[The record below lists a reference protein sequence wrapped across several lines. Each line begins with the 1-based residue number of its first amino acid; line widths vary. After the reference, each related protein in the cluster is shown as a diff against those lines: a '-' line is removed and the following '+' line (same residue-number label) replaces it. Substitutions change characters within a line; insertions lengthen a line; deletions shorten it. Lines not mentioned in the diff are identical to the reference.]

1 MIKPEKQHIHS
12 PNREPVANMK
22 VLPIML
28 LAVVCQAYT
37 PITERSWVK
46 FRKVKDPTYENA
58 PLHGEPDI
66 IHATDILIEERIS
79 TLSTMVQKSV
89 RDFHAQMQKYTTELT
104 ERIKRATTKA
114 DYGFVRKPELRH
126 QYGMLF
132 NHHGQVISGLKNMD
146 LFLSIDLPKVEDIA
160 HVPPPFPDCDNWAA
174 PHRSNRNQHIYYS
187 YLGFGKDNH
196 GPMTEL
202 NSNTSQY
209 LAEAVHITVCNQ
221 YKHKYVKLLERIEII
236 KRNITY
242 KIEKVMPRL
251 MPNENAIIYGKETQ
265 SDSSRQ
271 KRAIP
276 LGLIFSGVS
285 AIGGLIMKGVNTW
298 SNYKKSKAM
307 TKAVEKLYEAQEID
321 HRRLTR
327 LEGQTSLLAKTTK
340 TAFQHI
346 DYRLLH
352 LDTKLNYTVQHMTE
366 FFRRTEQHFRFTW
379 EALVS
384 NRLAIHLL
392 SSGSAMYD
400 MVLRQYLHYYQNYD
414 VTLDHFLTG
423 LDALGTGRLTFQVLD
438 PDELDRF
445 LSAIRRQLREER
457 SPFELAFNHT
467 YQFYAEPMVMF
478 TNTHDQLLVNVPI
491 LLRLATQKP
500 LNLYSIDTVPMPFDT
515 ETLDGR
521 NNEYTFIN
529 NSYPYMALN
538 EHNYIPLTETQLRMC
553 DKMGSTYYCQN
564 SYVLRQRM
572 QHTCESAIYYK
583 MEAETIT
590 KHCQAKFAANIEF
603 TSKVLDAGETM
614 VLFNLPRPWILLCG
628 QEKQP
633 TEIEFATYKVV
644 DRKEFCECSLTA
656 GSFQLDETLVKC
668 TPEINSEA
676 DGRFK
681 SYFAINKII
690 FDYLQAEKDVQ
701 LDSTVVQALSRLL
714 DVKPEYDW
722 TPLNWYVNPD
732 LPDNVINQQP
742 SSVIADLMGVME
754 HIITEGEEEAYQ
766 SKIQYRNAQSE
777 FKRFIKSAEGWR
789 KLEFISSI
797 LGMLALVALIVIAI
811 FRSRIVES
819 IILGSAVMDEY
830 KFVNPSA
837 PPACVKAFSLP
848 PAYPDQ
854 INFQPPTLPQN
865 WGDKGAEGKQKLAAQ
880 ITAWITTIL
889 IIITLLAILYTVFKK
904 CRYVSSLPWVCFPL
918 YPFST
923 ILRGTARMDIFVE
936 VVNLASAEAMWAHFA
951 SVAVHPSQLRI
962 TGYPRAYDMHIIKL
976 CCCRQ
981 LQIDWQN
988 IVLCD
993 LDRNIIKLPALGK
1006 ISLWSTNNLE
1016 SIETNIPYQ
1025 IRVYGR
1031 VLDLVIPLEI
1041 KDDVNITDHRLY

>member
-1 MIKPEKQHIHS
+1 
-12 PNREPVANMK
+12 
-22 VLPIML
+22 
-28 LAVVCQAYT
+28 
-37 PITERSWVK
+37 
-46 FRKVKDPTYENA
+46 
-58 PLHGEPDI
+58 
-66 IHATDILIEERIS
+66 
-79 TLSTMVQKSV
+79 
-89 RDFHAQMQKYTTELT
+89 
-104 ERIKRATTKA
+104 
-114 DYGFVRKPELRH
+114 
-126 QYGMLF
+126 
-132 NHHGQVISGLKNMD
+132 
-146 LFLSIDLPKVEDIA
+146 
-160 HVPPPFPDCDNWAA
+160 
-174 PHRSNRNQHIYYS
+174 
-187 YLGFGKDNH
+187 
-196 GPMTEL
+196 
-202 NSNTSQY
+202 
-209 LAEAVHITVCNQ
+209 
-221 YKHKYVKLLERIEII
+221 
-236 KRNITY
+236 
-242 KIEKVMPRL
+242 

-265 SDSSRQ
+265 SDASRQ

-352 LDTKLNYTVQHMTE
+352 LDTKLNSMVQHMTE
-366 FFRRTEQHFRFTW
+366 FFKRTETHFRFTW

-467 YQFYAEPMVMF
+467 YQFYAKPMVMF

-500 LNLYSIDTVPMPFDT
+500 LNLYLIDTVPMPFDT
-515 ETLDGR
+515 ETLDGK

-529 NSYPYMALN
+529 NSYPYMAVN

-564 SYVLRQRM
+564 SYVLRQRT

-583 MEAETIT
+583 MDAKTIT
-590 KHCQAKFAANIEF
+590 KHCQVKFTANVEF
-603 TSKVLDAGETM
+603 TPKVLDAGETM

-633 TEIEFATYKVV
+633 TEIEYTTYKVV
-644 DRKEFCECSLTA
+644 DRKEFCKCTLTA
-656 GSFQLDETLVKC
+656 RSFQLDETLVKC

-681 SYFAINKII
+681 TYFAINKII

-701 LDSTVVQALSRLL
+701 LDNAVVQALSRFL

-722 TPLNWYVNPD
+722 MPLNWYVNPD

-754 HIITEGEEEAYQ
+754 HIITKGEDEAYQ
-766 SKIQYRNAQSE
+766 REIQY
-777 FKRFIKSAEGWR
+777 
-789 KLEFISSI
+789 
-797 LGMLALVALIVIAI
+797 
-811 FRSRIVES
+811 
-819 IILGSAVMDEY
+819 
-830 KFVNPSA
+830 
-837 PPACVKAFSLP
+837 
-848 PAYPDQ
+848 
-854 INFQPPTLPQN
+854 
-865 WGDKGAEGKQKLAAQ
+865 
-880 ITAWITTIL
+880 
-889 IIITLLAILYTVFKK
+889 
-904 CRYVSSLPWVCFPL
+904 
-918 YPFST
+918 
-923 ILRGTARMDIFVE
+923 
-936 VVNLASAEAMWAHFA
+936 
-951 SVAVHPSQLRI
+951 
-962 TGYPRAYDMHIIKL
+962 
-976 CCCRQ
+976 
-981 LQIDWQN
+981 
-988 IVLCD
+988 
-993 LDRNIIKLPALGK
+993 
-1006 ISLWSTNNLE
+1006 
-1016 SIETNIPYQ
+1016 
-1025 IRVYGR
+1025 
-1031 VLDLVIPLEI
+1031 
-1041 KDDVNITDHRLY
+1041 